1 MYLSEGMDEG
11 DIILKE
17 ETEIGEFETAGELF
31 DRLMVMGADL
41 LIKTLKLIENGT
53 APRIP
58 QDHSAATYVKQ
69 LDKSLCPIDFTKAP
83 RSCIKQI
90 YGLQPWP
97 VATISNGDITYKVW
111 SAKYTDTETKLA
123 PGTVISSSDEGLEVA
138 CGDNGSI
145 IITSIQAPG
154 KKRMD
159 YADFLR
165 GHRSFSAGDVLK

>member
-1 MYLSEGMDEG
+1 
-11 DIILKE
+11 
-17 ETEIGEFETAGELF
+17 
-31 DRLMVMGADL
+31 MGADL
-41 LIKTLKLIENGT
+41 LIRTLRLIENGT

-97 VATISNGDITYKVW
+97 VATISSRDVTYKVW
-111 SAKYTDTETKLA
+111 SAKYTDTRTELA
-123 PGTVISSSDEGLEVA
+123 PGTVISSTDEGLEVA
-138 CGDNGSI
+138 CGENGSI

-154 KKRMD
+154 KKRMN

-165 GHRSFSAGDVLK
+165 GHKSFSAGDILE